1 MEENEGVQNADAGG
15 ECEKN
20 EDEDDFSF
28 ACTNPDRS
36 LIFTDDIFQ
45 NYQIHLVFPVFNP
58 DLLFAYADDS
68 DSSKARS
75 FGSSFEHLSSS
86 GLRGEIAASISNL
99 TMIQSL
105 DLLNN
110 NLTGPIPKFLS
121 KFQSLTVLN
130 LEKNKFTGS
139 VPLGL
144 IERKNNGFLSLRC
157 HFVSLML
164 FLPPHLSYFKPALDK
179 IRFESIIDKSKLD
192 GQPELFIPDKNN
204 NTLTIIDSGIGMTK
218 ADFDNGDMVI
228 QFDSSFFGAPMMLEL
243 VVVRI
248 LE

>member
-1 MEENEGVQNADAGG
+1 MEENEGVQNVNADG

-28 ACTNPDRS
+28 ACTNPNRS
-36 LIFTDDIFQ
+36 LIFTNDIFQ
-45 NYQIHLVFPVFNP
+45 NYQIRLVFPVFNP
-58 DLLFAYADDS
+58 DLLFADTDDG

-105 DLLNN
+105 DLSNN
-110 NLTGPIPKFLS
+110 NLTGPIPKILKHCDRFDLCG
-121 KFQSLTVLN
+121 N

-139 VPLGL
+139 
-144 IERKNNGFLSLRC
+144 
-157 HFVSLML
+157 
-164 FLPPHLSYFKPALDK
+164 ALDN

-218 ADFDNGDMVI
+218 ADFGNGDMVI
-228 QFDSSFFGAPMMLEL
+228 QFDSTFFGAPMMLEL